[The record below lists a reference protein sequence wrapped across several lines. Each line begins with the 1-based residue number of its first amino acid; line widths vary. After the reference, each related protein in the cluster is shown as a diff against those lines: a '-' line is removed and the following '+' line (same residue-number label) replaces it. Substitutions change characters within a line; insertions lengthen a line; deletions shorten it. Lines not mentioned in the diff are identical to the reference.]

1 VHHIQTL
8 TRLTAPDR
16 EQLIAVLADAVT
28 NGASVGFVV
37 PFTSTELEAYWDGID
52 RALEDGDL
60 ILFVLR
66 VSGQIVATVQLAYA
80 TKSNAR
86 HRVEVQKML
95 VHSTHRR
102 NGFGRTLLAAAEAR
116 ARADGKTL
124 LVLDTETTSAGQLLY
139 EQQGFQVA
147 GTIPEYAA
155 GTYGGWTPSTF
166 MYKLLGS

>member
-8 TRLTAPDR
+8 ARLTAPDR

-66 VSGQIVATVQLAYA
+66 VSGQIVGTVQLAYA

-95 VHSTHRR
+95 VHSAHRQ
-102 NGFGRTLLAAAEAR
+102 NGYGGALLQAAEDR
-116 ARADGKTL
+116 ARGDGKTL
-124 LVLDTETTSAGQLLY
+124 LVLDTETASAGQRLY
-139 EQQGFQVA
+139 ARQGFLVA
-147 GTIPEYAA
+147 GEIPRYAA
-155 GTYGGWTPSTF
+155 GTFSGWTPSTF
-166 MYKLLGS
+166 MYKLLD